1 MARGSDNSTK
11 GQPLCPA
18 QALAPAEQ
26 TRAVPPVP
34 GPSSQAGVRGRNG
47 ASLGVVRLAALVHGA
62 TPEVPKRG
70 RTGRRVQGGSCQCRS
85 NSRGKKPAT
94 GTWTRELWEPH
105 EGMPHG
111 AKRMGTTRI
120 SGVRSQGKK
129 LRNSNHRTQ
138 QSRRAVRRA
147 KPTTPITHSC
157 TRHDTKTDTRRHA
170 HRSHRSLRRGQ
181 RRSAKGTQRASD
193 GGSTC
198 LLCYSSYP
206 HIPEIFHICVN
217 KNE

>member
-47 ASLGVVRLAALVHGA
+47 ASLGVVRLAALVRGA

-85 NSRGKKPAT
+85 NSRGKKLAT

-170 HRSHRSLRRGQ
+170 HHIGHSEEGSGDQRRG
-181 RRSAKGTQRASD
+181 RRGLRMV
-193 GGSTC
+193 GPRV
-198 LLCYSSYP
+198 CYVIL
-206 HIPEIFHICVN
+206 HILIYRKYFIYV
-217 KNE
+217 